1 MSDRVSVDPVI
12 VTCAV
17 RYALGRRSYMPG
29 LMRDALIDA
38 WGDLGDQRANIVE
51 MIERH
56 LDESDPGEW
65 VYNEPWVEFLRT
77 RSEGG
82 RVTGRPVV
90 YVAGPYSQGDPA
102 ENVATAVRV
111 ASLLMDRGWAWPLV
125 PHLSHLWHMIA
136 PRPHRDWIDL
146 DLALLA
152 RCDGLVRL
160 PGASAG
166 ADGEVDWAVEHGVP
180 VHRLPLAWSSTTALA
195 RLRSWLDGLAVGTE
209 VER

>member
-1 MSDRVSVDPVI
+1 MAYS
-12 VTCAV
+12 A
-17 RYALGRRSYMPG
+17 M
-29 LMRDALIDA
+29 DALSCRLPEMTSADGAIEVERFTVEADS
-38 WGDLGDQRANIVE
+38 LENLRA
-51 MIERH
+51 
-56 LDESDPGEW
+56 EW
-65 VYNEPWVEFLRT
+65 VDNEPWVEFLRT

-111 ASLLMDRGWAWPLV
+111 ASLLVDRGGAGPPA

-180 VHRLPLAWSSTTALA
+180 VHHLPLAWGSTTALA
-195 RLRSWLDGLAVGTE
+195 RLRSWLDE
-209 VER
+209 VEEVIHAR